1 MKFKDKLLNKV
12 VDMLSSYIIP
22 KYDTIL
28 SFDVKGKIKGV
39 LTTYD
44 CTYTKELK
52 DKEQEGFISIEKLL
66 EDEIGD
72 SRYSDIFF
80 CEKDKVICI
89 HDHSKNCY
97 VEPVHEC
104 FDSAEEK
111 IYLVC
116 DTDVSYESVKGY
128 VSQSSKYHQFLR
140 ITDEIPNKIAYNK
153 LFNKVI
159 ELDKEVKNINN
170 EENNNQVEKVNRIE
184 IEGKISHIGK
194 EFKKRDGEIAQFI
207 DLEQEYEY
215 NGKSQKNVISV
226 MLEGDTLSNN
236 RELLQLDSNVNIVGK
251 LNVFID
257 KNKQNRSI
265 INCDNL
271 EILEQ
276 KANKNIE
283 R

>member
-1 MKFKDKLLNKV
+1 MKLKYKLLNKV
-12 VDMLSSYIIP
+12 ADMLSSYRTP

-28 SFDVKGKIKGV
+28 ALDVRGKIKGV

-52 DKEQEGFISIEKLL
+52 DKEQEGFISIDKLL

-72 SRYSDIFF
+72 SRYSDIYF
-80 CEKDKVICI
+80 CENDKVICI
-89 HDHSKNCY
+89 HNHSKNCY

-104 FDSAEEK
+104 FESAEEK
-111 IYLVC
+111 IYLIC
-116 DTDVSYESVKGY
+116 DTDASYESVKGY
-128 VSQSSKYHQFLR
+128 ISQNSKYHQFLR
-140 ITDEIPNKIAYNK
+140 ITDEIPNKIAYDK
-153 LFNKVI
+153 LFNKVVK
-159 ELDKEVKNINN
+159 LDKEDKNINN
-170 EENNNQVEKVNRIE
+170 EGNNNQKEKVNRIE

-207 DLEQEYEY
+207 DLEQKYEY
-215 NGKSQKNVISV
+215 NGKSQKNIISV

-236 RELLQLDSNVNIVGK
+236 RELLQLNSDVSIVGK
-251 LNVFID
+251 LNVFTD

-271 EILEQ
+271 EILS
-276 KANKNIE
+276 KKSSKNIE

>member
-12 VDMLSSYIIP
+12 VDMLSSYITP

-72 SRYSDIFF
+72 SSYNDIYF
-80 CEKDKVICI
+80 CENDKVICI
-89 HDHSKNCY
+89 YNHSKNHY
-97 VEPVHEC
+97 VETFWEC
-104 FDSAEEK
+104 FEPVTEK

-116 DTDVSYESVKGY
+116 DTTDSYESVKGY
-128 VSQSSKYHQFLR
+128 IAQNSKYHQFLR
-140 ITDEIPNKIAYNK
+140 ITDEIPNKIAYEK
-153 LFNKVI
+153 IFNKI
-159 ELDKEVKNINN
+159 IKIDKEDKKEIV
-170 EENNNQVEKVNRIE
+170 EEQMKQEEKINRIE

-194 EFKKRDGEIAQFI
+194 EFKKKDGEFALFI
-207 DLEQEYEY
+207 DLLQEYEY
-215 NGKSQKNVISV
+215 NGKTQKNVISV
-226 MLEGDTLSNN
+226 MLEGENLSNN
-236 RELLQLDSNVNIVGK
+236 RDLLQLNSDVNIVGK
-251 LNVFID
+251 LNVFTD
-257 KNKQNRSI
+257 KNKQNRSV

-271 EILEQ
+271 EILS
-276 KANKNIE
+276 KKFSKNIE